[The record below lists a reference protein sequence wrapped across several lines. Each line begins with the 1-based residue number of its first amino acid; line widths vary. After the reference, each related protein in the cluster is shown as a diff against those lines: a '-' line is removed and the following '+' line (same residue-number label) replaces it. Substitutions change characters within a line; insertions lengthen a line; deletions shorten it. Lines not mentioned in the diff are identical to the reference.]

1 MEKIGNYLKD
11 TFDFRNK
18 KVDELLKDIKN
29 TVTVLFKKI
38 PALNSEKLNE
48 LLPLQTKI
56 EQKLDEITKDFNRKT
71 RPGTALVEYLSR
83 KTERILKSFEKI
95 TSTGDQFEIERFYK
109 EILSYNDH
117 LFLTRSEINQ
127 LSYQRGALT
136 VMGYILAFLPP
147 PVGVFSLAIGILLF
161 LDKDVRA
168 KINGLIII
176 VCAAIIFIYNYFLF

>member
-18 KVDELLKDIKN
+18 KVDKLLKEVKN

-38 PALNSEKLNE
+38 PQFNSEKLNE
-48 LLPLQTKI
+48 LLPLQPEI

-71 RPGTALVEYLSR
+71 HSGTILVGSLSR
-83 KTERILKSFEKI
+83 KTERVLENFEKI
-95 TSTGDQFEIERFYK
+95 TSAGDQFEIERFSK
-109 EILSYNDH
+109 ELVTYNDH
-117 LFLTRSEINQ
+117 VFLTGSEIDQ

-168 KINGLIII
+168 KLNGIII
-176 VCAAIIFIYNYFLF
+176 TVCAAVIFIYNYFLF